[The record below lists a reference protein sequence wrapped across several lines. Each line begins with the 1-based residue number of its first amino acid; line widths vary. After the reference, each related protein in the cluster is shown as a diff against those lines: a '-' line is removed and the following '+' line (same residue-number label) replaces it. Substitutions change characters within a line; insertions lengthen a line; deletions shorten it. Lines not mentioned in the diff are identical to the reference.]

1 MWIQVLVMWKIM
13 GENENSQVLKDQLKQ
28 FTRVVVLDDT
38 ENCNAFNA
46 KDGVHF
52 FPFALCF

>member
-1 MWIQVLVMWKIM
+1 M

-46 KDGVHF
+46 KDGVHL